1 MTKSRLRKKGFISD
15 YSFYSPSSRE
25 VRAGTQGKNLETG
38 TDAEAMRSATYWCV
52 PHMACSTCFLTPS
65 ETTCPGWHRLLWAVP
80 SHASHSQ
87 ESVLQTRL
95 LVNLMEAVSQLRV
108 SPSQMCPGCVRL
120 TKTCQHRSHVACVFN
135 AHVCCPSPDA
145 VERERP
151 FRTLGLAFAL
161 PVRSK
166 QLLSWKS

>member
-1 MTKSRLRKKGFISD
+1 MAGSFFI
-15 YSFYSPSSRE
+15 
-25 VRAGTQGKNLETG
+25 
-38 TDAEAMRSATYWCV
+38 
-52 PHMACSTCFLTPS
+52 ACSACFLTPS

-161 PVRSK
+161 PVRSNNFSLGSHK
-166 QLLSWKS
+166 SPGQGKGRSLGWPSTDGGNTRNGAVTHQSWGPQPGQRS

>member
-65 ETTCPGWHRLLWAVP
+65 ETTV
-80 SHASHSQ
+80 SHSGRGIF
-87 ESVLQTRL
+87 SIKVLSSL
-95 LVNLMEAVSQLRV
+95 
-108 SPSQMCPGCVRL
+108 
-120 TKTCQHRSHVACVFN
+120 F
-135 AHVCCPSPDA
+135 
-145 VERERP
+145 
-151 FRTLGLAFAL
+151 TLW
-161 PVRSK
+161 
-166 QLLSWKS
+166 LSDL